1 MPRPKKELPNRED
14 GLYEVKI
21 TIGKDVF
28 DRPIRK
34 SFYSTK
40 SKEDARQQASDY
52 LIQRTVALETAS
64 ESIDDDIL
72 FVDWAR
78 EWLTTYVKPRVTEN
92 TYRLTYENTVRN
104 HLVPVLGMMRVANIK
119 PIHIQK
125 FFALKTG
132 SSLSMLKKMHMCLMG
147 ILDSA
152 MDNGILRTNPAKHV
166 NYSSTVEPHEK
177 HVLSDDQIAFLEQF
191 SIQENM
197 PEVALLL
204 ETGMRRGEML
214 GLMWTDIDL
223 AAETYSVN
231 RSLADVVGQGVVIRP
246 PKKDSY
252 RTNPL
257 SESAKAILRGIP
269 REGMYLFPNKT
280 GNVQSPSAWSKRL
293 VNLMDRAHALRADVP
308 VLTAHELRHTYGTK
322 LRRDGVDI
330 YTISKVLG
338 HRDINV
344 TSNVYVKNDLEVLR
358 TALGIKPSKSKNS
371 VQLS

>member
-1 MPRPKKELPNRED
+1 
-14 GLYEVKI
+14 
-21 TIGKDVF
+21 
-28 DRPIRK
+28 
-34 SFYSTK
+34 
-40 SKEDARQQASDY
+40 
-52 LIQRTVALETAS
+52 
-64 ESIDDDIL
+64 
-72 FVDWAR
+72 
-78 EWLTTYVKPRVTEN
+78 
-92 TYRLTYENTVRN
+92 
-104 HLVPVLGMMRVANIK
+104 
-119 PIHIQK
+119 
-125 FFALKTG
+125 
-132 SSLSMLKKMHMCLMG
+132 
-147 ILDSA
+147 
-152 MDNGILRTNPAKHV
+152 
-166 NYSSTVEPHEK
+166 
-177 HVLSDDQIAFLEQF
+177 
-191 SIQENM
+191 M

-214 GLMWTDIDL
+214 GLIWTDIDL

-257 SESAKAILRGIP
+257 SEPAKAILRGIP
-269 REGMYLFPNKT
+269 REGMYLFPNKM

-293 VNLMDRAHALRADVP
+293 VNLMDRAHALRTDIP

-344 TSNVYVKNDLEVLR
+344 TSNVYVKNDLEALR